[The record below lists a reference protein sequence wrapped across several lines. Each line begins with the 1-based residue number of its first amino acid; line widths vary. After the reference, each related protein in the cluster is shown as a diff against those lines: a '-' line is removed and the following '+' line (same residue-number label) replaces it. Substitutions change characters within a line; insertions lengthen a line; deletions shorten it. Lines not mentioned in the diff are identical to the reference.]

1 MKIAV
6 GTKNPA
12 KINST
17 RIAFKK
23 VFPSEKIVVVGES
36 ISSGISNQPM
46 SDEEAIKGARTR
58 AKGALKAA
66 NSDFGVGLEGGMHK
80 IGNKWFDYG
89 WAVIVNKKGE
99 EGIGSSIRIEVPN
112 RIYQLVKKHG
122 ELGYATD
129 AYFKTVNSK
138 QKQGYFGMMT
148 NGKITRARGYSD
160 GVIAALSRFLHKNL
174 F

>member
-12 KINST
+12 KIKSV

-23 VFPSEKIVVVGES
+23 IFPSEEILVVGEA
-36 ISSGISNQPM
+36 IASGISNQPM

-58 AKGALKAA
+58 AKGAIKAA
-66 NSDFGVGLEGGMHK
+66 HSDFGVGLEGGIHK
-80 IGNKWFDYG
+80 IGTKWFDYG
-89 WAVIVNKKGE
+89 WAVIINKKGE
-99 EGIGSSIRIEVPN
+99 EGIGSSIRMEVPDK
-112 RIYQLVKKHG
+112 IYKLIKKHG

-138 QKQGYFGMMT
+138 QNQGYFGAMT
-148 NGKITRARGYSD
+148 KGKITRARGYSD
-160 GVIAALSRFLHKNL
+160 GVLSALARFLHKDL